1 MAQFLLTAKLTY
13 TFGDQ
18 GSYMVE
24 LETLAGQEVVLVTD
38 SMDLNE
44 QATFLVSV
52 TPEGTPAGNY
62 TKKVFGQKM
71 REKGSFWT
79 LSLHG
84 ERWMPNRVAWN
95 PMQQVWE
102 RTSVPNEP
110 RRTFPI
116 IPDEPLITLYPS
128 HCGEWW
134 LNASH
139 WAGVY
144 HHSNIGLFVGVLAF
158 RPGNWLRPQENVP
171 VLESDSEGKPY
182 CVFPINGGA
191 RRWALY
197 VEQAGNVVPLPAD
210 PDQEQLGKRY
220 VRPPQIAQQ

>member
-1 MAQFLLTAKLTY
+1 
-13 TFGDQ
+13 
-18 GSYMVE
+18 MVE

-139 WAGVY
+139 
-144 HHSNIGLFVGVLAF
+144 
-158 RPGNWLRPQENVP
+158 
-171 VLESDSEGKPY
+171 
-182 CVFPINGGA
+182 
-191 RRWALY
+191 
-197 VEQAGNVVPLPAD
+197 
-210 PDQEQLGKRY
+210 
-220 VRPPQIAQQ
+220 